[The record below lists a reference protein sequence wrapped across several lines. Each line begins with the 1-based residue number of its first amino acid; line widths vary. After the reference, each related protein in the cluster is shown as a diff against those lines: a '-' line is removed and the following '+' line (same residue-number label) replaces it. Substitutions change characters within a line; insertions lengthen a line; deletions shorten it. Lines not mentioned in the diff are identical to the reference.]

1 MKHFFL
7 KALGKA
13 DLRGPSWPFMVM
25 LVAAVAVCAQSPAS
39 VKDGV
44 YTKAQ
49 ALRGKA
55 VFEKSCASCH
65 ALVPKG
71 PVTSASPGPDLA
83 GDDFLMHVGGKP
95 AWGVA
100 KTILDT
106 MPNDFSM
113 EMTEPIALDI
123 TAYLLQ
129 VNKFP
134 DGKFELTAES
144 AKTAIVIK

>member
-1 MKHFFL
+1 MKSLHC
-7 KALGKA
+7 
-13 DLRGPSWPFMVM
+13 PSLPFMVM
-25 LVAAVAVCAQSPAS
+25 LLAAVAVQAQTPTAQG
-39 VKDGV
+39 GV

-55 VFEKSCASCH
+55 VFEKNCASCH

-83 GDDFLMHVGGKP
+83 GKDFLMHVGAKP
-95 AWGVA
+95 AWGLA

-113 EMTEPIALDI
+113 EMTEPIALDL

-134 DGKFELTAES
+134 SGKAALTAKT

>member
-1 MKHFFL
+1 
-7 KALGKA
+7 
-13 DLRGPSWPFMVM
+13 MVM
-25 LVAAVAVCAQSPAS
+25 LLAAVAVKAQSPTS

-44 YTKAQ
+44 YTAAQ

-71 PVTSASPGPDLA
+71 PVTSTSPGPDLA
-83 GDDFLMHVGGKP
+83 GDEFLMHVGAKP
-95 AWGVA
+95 AWGLA

-113 EMTEPIALDI
+113 EMTEPIALDL

-134 DGKFELTAES
+134 DGKTSLTADT
-144 AKTAIVIK
+144 AKTAIIIK

>member
-1 MKHFFL
+1 
-7 KALGKA
+7 
-13 DLRGPSWPFMVM
+13 MVM
-25 LVAAVAVCAQSPAS
+25 LLAAVAAQAQTPTAG
-39 VKDGV
+39 DGV

-71 PVTSASPGPDLA
+71 PVTSASPGPDLV
-83 GDDFLMHVGGKP
+83 GEDFLMRVGAKP
-95 AWGVA
+95 AWGLA

-106 MPNDFSM
+106 MPSDFSM

-123 TAYLLQ
+123 TAFLLQ
-129 VNKFP
+129 VNTFP
-134 DGKFELTAES
+134 EGKAELTADT
-144 AKTAIVIK
+144 AKTAIIIK